1 MSLTN
6 LDKKCTI
13 DYLTDL
19 IPTQRKMMSSILDG
33 KTLDIKS
40 QTGVIRKILELEP
53 DIFIYDYKT
62 ILKVFNHWI
71 DVGKG
76 SVRLDA
82 LHEELKSDFN
92 IRVV

>member
-19 IPTQRKMMSSILDG
+19 IPTQRRMMSSVLNG

-40 QTGVIRKILELEP
+40 QIGVIRKILELEP

-62 ILKVFNHWI
+62 ILKVFGHWI
-71 DVGKG
+71 DIGKG
-76 SVRLDA
+76 DMRLDV
-82 LHEELKSDFN
+82 LHQELKSDFN